1 MAMELEIVIP
11 ESWNE
16 VSLERYLKFFNTIK
30 PYLGTE
36 EYERVVLER
45 FAYYFCGVDATVI
58 RQLPISTFHEIS
70 TDVLKLIES
79 SKKHELVKHFELGN
93 TKYGFIPNLDD
104 MSYGEYVDL
113 SEYSKDTWQNIAEI
127 MSILYRPIVDNKNDK
142 YSIQPY
148 SSIDQDVIEM
158 FKQKLTMDIVFGAL
172 SFFLRLQMDL
182 MIGILTFS
190 KKQTSKIIDQ
200 PTSTE
205 ALTLEKNGVSTQQL
219 QSLQETISRSL
230 TTLQDS
236 TSTLV

>member
-11 ESWNE
+11 ENWNE
-16 VSLERYLKFFNTIK
+16 VTLEKYLKFFNAIK
-30 PYLGTE
+30 PYIGTT
-36 EYERVVLER
+36 EYETIVLER
-45 FAYYFCGVDATVI
+45 FAYYFCGIDADII
-58 RQLPISTFHEIS
+58 RQLPVSTFNEIS
-70 TDVLKLIES
+70 IDVLKLIES

-93 TKYGFIPNLDD
+93 TKYGFIPNLDN

-127 MSILYRPIVDNKNDK
+127 MTILYRPIVEEKNGK

-148 SSIDQDVIEM
+148 NSIDQDVIDM
-158 FKQKLTMDIVFGAL
+158 FKQKLTMDIIFGSL
-172 SFFLRLQMDL
+172 SFFLRLEMDL

-190 KKQTSKIIDQ
+190 KKQTKKIIDQ

-205 ALTLEKNGVSTQQL
+205 ALTLAKNGVTTQQL
-219 QSLQETISRSL
+219 QSLQETISQSL

>member
-1 MAMELEIVIP
+1 
-11 ESWNE
+11 
-16 VSLERYLKFFNTIK
+16 
-30 PYLGTE
+30 
-36 EYERVVLER
+36 
-45 FAYYFCGVDATVI
+45 
-58 RQLPISTFHEIS
+58 
-70 TDVLKLIES
+70 
-79 SKKHELVKHFELGN
+79 
-93 TKYGFIPNLDD
+93 
-104 MSYGEYVDL
+104 
-113 SEYSKDTWQNIAEI
+113 
-127 MSILYRPIVDNKNDK
+127 MSILYRPIVDNKNGK

-158 FKQKLTMDIVFGAL
+158 FKQKLTMDIIFGAL

-219 QSLQETISRSL
+219 QSLQETISQSL

>member
-11 ESWNE
+11 ESGTE

-127 MSILYRPIVDNKNDK
+127 MSILYRPIVDNKNGK

-158 FKQKLTMDIVFGAL
+158 FKQKLTMDIIFGAL
-172 SFFLRLQMDL
+172 SFFLRLQKDL
-182 MIGILTFS
+182 LNSTLTYTTETIKTIL
-190 KKQTSKIIDQ
+190 KN
-200 PTSTE
+200 PTSTA
-205 ALTLEKNGVSTQQL
+205 ALILAENGVCTQQL
-219 QSLQETISRSL
+219 LQLQETIQQGSMQSL
-230 TTLQDS
+230 D
-236 TSTLV
+236 

>member
-1 MAMELEIVIP
+1 MELEIVIP
-11 ESWNE
+11 ENWNE
-16 VSLERYLKFFNTIK
+16 VTLEQYLKFFSTIK
-30 PYLGTE
+30 PYIGTE
-36 EYERVVLER
+36 EYQTIVLER
-45 FAYYFCGVDATVI
+45 FAYYFCGIDADVI
-58 RQLPISTFHEIS
+58 RQLPVNIFDEIS
-70 TDVLKLIES
+70 ADVLKLIES

-93 TKYGFIPNLDD
+93 TKYGFIPNLDN

-113 SEYSKDTWQNIAEI
+113 SEYSKDMWQNIAEV
-127 MSILYRPIVDNKNDK
+127 MSILYRPIVEDKKGK

-190 KKQTSKIIDQ
+190 KNQTKRIIDQ

-205 ALTLEKNGVSTQQL
+205 ALTLAENGVFTPQL
-219 QSLQETISRSL
+219 QSLQETISQSL

-236 TSTLV
+236 TSTHA

>member
-1 MAMELEIVIP
+1 MELEIVIP
-11 ESWNE
+11 ENWSE
-16 VSLERYLKFFNTIK
+16 VTLEKYLKFFNTIK
-30 PYLGTE
+30 PYIGTE

-45 FAYYFCGVDATVI
+45 FTYYFCGIDATVI
-58 RQLPISTFHEIS
+58 RQLPVSTFNEIS
-70 TDVLKLIES
+70 IDVFKLIES

-113 SEYSKDTWQNIAEI
+113 SEYSKDTWENISELI
-127 MSILYRPIVDNKNDK
+127 SVLYRPVVDSKNGK
-142 YSIQPY
+142 YAIQPY
-148 SSIDQDVIEM
+148 SSIDQDTIDM

-190 KKQTSKIIDQ
+190 KKQTSKIISQ
-200 PTSTE
+200 PTSTQ
-205 ALTLEKNGVSTQQL
+205 ALTLEKNGVSMQQL
-219 QSLQETISRSL
+219 QSLQETISQSL

-236 TSTLV
+236 TSMPV